1 MIKHLLAPALIA
13 VSLFSATANAELV
26 ERDWNNEGDGL
37 ITLDTVSGKKWLD
50 LTVTD
55 GMSINNVSELL
66 STTYAGWDLA
76 TQSDIDELMEG
87 YFERSLN
94 PKTTGP
100 AGQTNTALREGWQD
114 LFGITAD
121 ADLRSYGL
129 FVDDSGKI
137 AMAGARK
144 LYNYLY
150 LGYLRS
156 TDFDYSVSTDGVFL
170 VSTGYVTL
178 TEKSNIQNADVP
190 LAALGAPLLIFG
202 AMSLRRRRFK

>member
-13 VSLFSATANAELV
+13 VSLFSATASAELV

-55 GMSINNVSELL
+55 EMSINNVSELL

-87 YFERSLN
+87 YFDRSIN

-100 AGQTNTALREGWQD
+100 AGQTNTALRTGWQD
-114 LFGITAD
+114 LFGVTGD
-121 ADLRSYGL
+121 SGKSYGL
-129 FVDDSGKI
+129 FIDDDNKV
-137 AMAGARK
+137 AMAGARNQS
-144 LYNYLY
+144 NYLY
-150 LGYLRS
+150 LGYRRS
-156 TDFDYSVSTDGVFL
+156 TDFDFSVSTDGVFL
-170 VSTGYVTL
+170 VSSGYVTL
-178 TEKSNIQNADVP
+178 TEKNNIQNADVP

-202 AMSLRRRRFK
+202 AMALRRRRFK

>member
-55 GMSINNVSELL
+55 GMSINSVSELL
-66 STTYAGWDLA
+66 SSTYVGWGLA

-100 AGQTNTALREGWQD
+100 AGQTNTTLRTGWQN
-114 LFGITAD
+114 LFGTTGD
-121 ADLRSYGL
+121 SGKSYGL
-129 FVDDSGKI
+129 FVDDSGGI
-137 AMAGARK
+137 AMAGTRN
-144 LYNYLY
+144 LSNYLY
-150 LGYLRS
+150 LGYRRS
-156 TDFDYSVSTDGVFL
+156 ANDLDYSVSSDGVFL
-170 VSTGYVTL
+170 VSTEDVTL
-178 TEKSNIQNADVP
+178 TEKNNIQNADVP

-202 AMSLRRRRFK
+202 AMSLKRRRFK

>member
-55 GMSINNVSELL
+55 GMSINSVSELL

-100 AGQTNTALREGWQD
+100 AGQTNTTLREGWKS
-114 LFGITAD
+114 LFGTTGD
-121 ADLRSYGL
+121 SGKSYGL
-129 FVDDSGKI
+129 FVDDENKVS
-137 AMAGARK
+137 MAGVRN
-144 LYNYLY
+144 LSNYLY
-150 LGYLRS
+150 LGYRRS
-156 TDFDYSVSTDGVFL
+156 TDFDFSVASDGVFL
-170 VSTGYVTL
+170 VSTDHVTL
-178 TEKSNIQNADVP
+178 TEKNNIQNADVP
-190 LAALGAPLLIFG
+190 LYALGAPLLIFG
-202 AMSLRRRRFK
+202 AMGLKRRRFK

>member
-55 GMSINNVSELL
+55 EMSINSVSELL

-100 AGQTNTALREGWQD
+100 AGQTNTALRTGWQN
-114 LFGITAD
+114 LFGITGD
-121 ADLRSYGL
+121 AGKSYGL
-129 FVDDSGKI
+129 FVDDVGGI
-137 AMAGARK
+137 AMAGTRN
-144 LYNYLY
+144 LSNHLY
-150 LGYLRS
+150 LGYRRS
-156 TDFDYSVSTDGVFL
+156 GSDLDYSVATDGVFL

-190 LAALGAPLLIFG
+190 LVALGAPLLIFG
-202 AMSLRRRRFK
+202 VMGLKRRRFK